1 MTDLRHCLVRAAA
14 LCCVSGS
21 GFALSP
27 GDVVDDFR
35 LNDQNGLSHELYYLS
50 DMKAVVLLAAGNGCA
65 ASRAAAKALDALR
78 TRYQALGVEILAI
91 DSNLKDT
98 PESIAKEVKADG
110 TSLPVLADELQL
122 IGESLGF
129 QRNGEVLIVNPQN
142 WKVIYRG
149 AAEKGA
155 NHYVAA
161 ALDATLTVVEAL
173 PTVNFTSMFAIWS
186 ICSRNDAVE
195 VVVNPVADA
204 AIV

>member
-1 MTDLRHCLVRAAA
+1 MTNLRHFGLAVAA
-14 LCCVSGS
+14 LCCVSAS
-21 GFALSP
+21 VFALSP

-35 LNDQNGLSHELYYLS
+35 LNDENGQSHELYYLS

-78 TRYQALGVEILAI
+78 AHYQAQGVEFLAI

-110 TSLPVLADELQL
+110 ANLPVLTDELQL

-129 QRNGEVLIVNPQN
+129 ARNGEVLIVNPQD

-149 AAEKGA
+149 AAEKGG

-161 ALDATLTVVEAL
+161 APMQRSLTRRR
-173 PTVNFTSMFAIWS
+173 
-186 ICSRNDAVE
+186 SR
-195 VVVNPVADA
+195 PC
-204 AIV
+204 